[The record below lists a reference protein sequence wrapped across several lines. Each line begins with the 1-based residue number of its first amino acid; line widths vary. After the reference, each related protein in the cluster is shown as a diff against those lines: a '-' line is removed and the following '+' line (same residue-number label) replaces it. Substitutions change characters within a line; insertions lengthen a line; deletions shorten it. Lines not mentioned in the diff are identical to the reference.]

1 MATPVGDLQWR
12 LHGRHTYYLNLNL
25 EGINGHERVTSS
37 NKYEHFIGAP
47 SGGIVVEIPTNTDE
61 LVSAILLNMIVKMK
75 TVCFDIPVNYRLS
88 YMCFMCP
95 RRIFERASVKFIIRV
110 L

>member
-1 MATPVGDLQWR
+1 MKDFTPLSRDSSVAGLCDWTEPPTCVATPVDGLQWR

-37 NKYEHFIGAP
+37 NGYVHYIGAP

-61 LVSAILLNMIVKMK
+61 LVSAHLIEH
-75 TVCFDIPVNYRLS
+75 DR
-88 YMCFMCP
+88 
-95 RRIFERASVKFIIRV
+95 
-110 L
+110 